1 MQVSTSAN
9 PRGHVVSRAPDGG
22 PPGGG
27 GAAPAD
33 PPSDGAGPA
42 SALRRWLH
50 PRKIGAV
57 YLWLAIIVV
66 LSIVEPDLFLTD
78 STARAIAN
86 NYAIAGMAALAVLIP
101 LVAGTFDVSVGATMS
116 LSSVVVGK
124 LLLETDTPMAVA
136 IAIGVLMG
144 ALVGLANG
152 IVVVV
157 LRIPSLIG
165 TLAVSGIVGAI
176 AVGVSGNRTLAGP
189 RLFGDFS
196 EDLAQADISG
206 FTRPVVFVLVL
217 MVVLGIVLEQTQVGR
232 YLYAVGFNAQASH
245 LAGLR
250 VAALKIGALVAGG
263 VLAAFTG
270 VVLTARLAS
279 AAPSIGNPYL
289 LPAFAAVFLG
299 ATQFRDLRFNAWGTA
314 VAVFMLGTGQYGLL
328 LVGAPSWTADVFQG
342 IALIGAVGL
351 THFGSRRGGVAGDGA
366 GMA

>member
-1 MQVSTSAN
+1 M
-9 PRGHVVSRAPDGG
+9 SRAPDGDPLAG
-22 PPGGG
+22 TPTAAAAPPGGG
-27 GAAPAD
+27 GAAAV
-33 PPSDGAGPA
+33 
-42 SALRRWLH
+42 LRRWLS

-57 YLWLAIIVV
+57 YLWIAIIVV
-66 LSIVEPDLFLTD
+66 LSLVEPELFLTD

-116 LSSVVVGK
+116 LASVVVGK
-124 LLLETDTPMAVA
+124 LLLETDTPMWVA
-136 IAIGVLMG
+136 IALGVAMG
-144 ALVGLANG
+144 ALVGLVNG

-189 RLFGDFS
+189 GLFGTFS
-196 EDLAQADISG
+196 EDLAQSELFG
-206 FTRPVVFVLVL
+206 YTRPVAFVLVL
-217 MVVLGIVLEQTQVGR
+217 MLLLGLVLEQTQVGR
-232 YLYAVGFNAQASH
+232 YLYAVGFNADAAR

-250 VAALKIGALVAGG
+250 VAALKIGALMAGG

-342 IALIGAVGL
+342 VALIGAVGL
-351 THFGSRRGGVAGDGA
+351 THLGSRRGGVAGDGA
-366 GMA
+366 GLA